1 MWGYADFGQSTVT
14 GTCDL
19 RHPVLLPGSA
29 IPKDR
34 HPVLLPGSA
43 IPKDRHLAS
52 KPDTSHAEAIRSE
65 RLGAMRVMLLPTHVC
80 AEPPTG
86 AHPATA

>member
-19 RHPVLLPGSA
+19 RHL
-29 IPKDR
+29 
-34 HPVLLPGSA
+34 VLLPGSA